1 MPMGQN
7 SYRCCECGEYKWC
20 GDCIPTI
27 CPECECKAKGHLAII
42 GTDGVVCARMMT
54 PDAAAE
60 LVRRAN
66 AYPRLIALLT
76 EALQLKGGWR
86 EAIALTEDLTANPVY
101 LKNMMAAID
110 QIDEWSKFARAAL
123 AEADHAD
130 GTK

>member
-1 MPMGQN
+1 MGQN
-7 SYRCCECGEYKWC
+7 SYRCRECGEYKWC

-66 AYPRLIALLT
+66 AYPRLVAALEELERLAT
-76 EALQLKGGWR
+76 ELLSAPVKGGLTNHQAAVRGVAIMFR
-86 EAIALTEDLTANPVY
+86 EKIT
-101 LKNMMAAID
+101 
-110 QIDEWSKFARAAL
+110 AAL
-123 AEADHAD
+123 ADE
-130 GTK
+130 

>member
-1 MPMGQN
+1 MPDKLWEEPLQRG
-7 SYRCCECGEYKWC
+7 
-20 GDCIPTI
+20 GDFGTI
-27 CPECECKAKGHLAII
+27 FDAI
-42 GTDGVVCARMMT
+42 GTTLATAYGGTGQRAKCI
-54 PDAAAE
+54 AAE

-123 AEADHAD
+123 AEADHE
-130 GTK
+130 